1 MNTLE
6 RVSGP
11 PTLTWANVG
20 VGFAFIVF
28 NVLVSATLRLGEGSA
43 FLTAA
48 IRCVVQLSVMGL
60 VLQRIIETDSPWAV
74 AGIAVLLNL
83 LGTFE
88 AVANKSKIRHTF
100 MFISVLMSMLCSTI
114 PISIVGSRW
123 AMSTQPFW
131 KPDQYILIVGMLAG
145 NAISGVVIAVSSV
158 LQQLYTDRDKVETY
172 LAFGASRF
180 EACTPIAR
188 DALRLALMP
197 TISQMRYVSS
207 LCHRLLVTDDLTS
220 IIGMIS
226 IPGTMTGAILGGSSV
241 EQAAKLQMIIMFM
254 ISAATAL
261 SSIAATVVALCVVV
275 DSDHRIRIDRIHD
288 HEYVLWRARNWIVR
302 KIATVVSALAMS
314 IARAFQA
321 HNRDT
326 EEDDTVGETGSL
338 LG

>member
-1 MNTLE
+1 
-6 RVSGP
+6 
-11 PTLTWANVG
+11 
-20 VGFAFIVF
+20 
-28 NVLVSATLRLGEGSA
+28 
-43 FLTAA
+43 
-48 IRCVVQLSVMGL
+48 
-60 VLQRIIETDSPWAV
+60 
-74 AGIAVLLNL
+74 
-83 LGTFE
+83 
-88 AVANKSKIRHTF
+88 
-100 MFISVLMSMLCSTI
+100 MSMLCSTI
-114 PISIVGSRW
+114 PILIVGSRW

-197 TISQMRYVSS
+197 TISQM
-207 LCHRLLVTDDLTS
+207 S

-275 DSDHRIRIDRIHD
+275 DSDHRVRIDRIHD
-288 HEYVLWRARNWIVR
+288 HEYVLWRARNWLVR
-302 KIATVVSALAMS
+302 KIATMVSGLAVF
-314 IARAFQA
+314 IARAFHA
-321 HNRDT
+321 HNRDA
-326 EEDDTVGETGSL
+326 EDDAVGETGSL